1 MHNFF
6 FSFLL
11 SIFWSSIVALL
22 LLIGRLRKRWLRWFG
37 VTSVIF
43 MYLLCIIRMVLP
55 VDIRISQWVT
65 LPRLLNPIH
74 YQLVLTTYA
83 IGPFELSI
91 FNCICILWLAGAV
104 CSLFQY
110 IRQFK
115 RIRKLI
121 LFSAKA
127 DNGQYQKIYALAQA
141 HLHKPVKAVIVQSQ
155 LIKMPMAAG
164 IIHKYILLPQRAYAD
179 DELYHILLH
188 ELFHF
193 SHHDLMIK
201 MVAQLCCCV
210 FWWYPLSYY
219 LRNNLNHLLEIRCDN
234 HVTKDMNEPQK
245 AAYLRTILASLQYAD
260 SRSMKNN
267 CPLATL
273 SGDSARKNITE
284 RFQLVSDTAQ
294 LNTYLSKFLR
304 TLLIGI
310 SALFFVG
317 SYLFLPGTSYETPSA
332 EIETDGAIEVTPEN
346 GYILHSN
353 NDTYYFIGPDTY
365 IKIKKTSISSLKDD
379 GFIIKEEYL

>member
-22 LLIGRLRKRWLRWFG
+22 LLIGRLRERWLRWFG

-55 VDIRISQWVT
+55 VDIGISQWVT

-74 YQLVLTTYA
+74 YHLVLTTYA

-91 FNCICILWLAGAV
+91 FNCICILWFAGAF

-115 RIRKLI
+115 RIQKLI

-141 HLHKPVKAVIVQSQ
+141 HLNKPVKTVIVQSQ

-201 MVAQLCCCV
+201 MVAQLCCCL

-234 HVTKDMNEPQK
+234 YVTKDMNEPQK

-260 SRSMKNN
+260 SSSMQNN

-273 SGDSARKNITE
+273 SGDSTRKNITE
-284 RFQLVSDTAQ
+284 RFQMVSDTAQ
-294 LNTYLSKFLR
+294 LNTHLSKFFR

-317 SYLFLPGTSYETPSA
+317 SYLFLPGTSYETPIE

-346 GYILHSN
+346 GYILHSS
-353 NDTYYFIGPDTY
+353 DDKYYVVGFGMCTEIE
-365 IKIKKTSISSLKDD
+365 KFLLSSSEVS
-379 GFIIKEEYL
+379 GFIIKEEHQ

>member
-74 YQLVLTTYA
+74 YHLVLTTYA

-155 LIKMPMAAG
+155 LVKMPMAAG

-219 LRNNLNHLLEIRCDN
+219 LRNNLNHLLEIRCDRY
-234 HVTKDMNEPQK
+234 VTADMDTSQK
-245 AAYLRTILASLQYAD
+245 AAYLQTLLESLRYAN
-260 SRSMKNN
+260 SSNMQNN
-267 CPLATL
+267 SPLVTL

-284 RFQLVSDTAQ
+284 RFQLISDNTQ
-294 LNTYLSKFLR
+294 LNTHLSKFLR

-310 SALFFVG
+310 SALFFTV

-332 EIETDGAIEVTPEN
+332 EIETEDAIAVTPSN
-346 GYILHSN
+346 SYILHG
-353 NDTYYFIGPDTY
+353 NDDIYYLFCAGTCVE
-365 IKIKKTSISSLKDD
+365 IKKEDLSSFKKD
-379 GFIIKEEYL
+379 GFVIKEEYL